1 MSDNILELNTSNFDS
16 TIAEASIPVLVD
28 FWAEWCGPCK
38 QMAPILEELADE
50 LTDQIQVGKL
60 DIDQNI
66 DIANRFGIR
75 SIPTLVLF
83 KNGDS
88 VEQIVGLRQ
97 KENLKEL
104 LNPHL

>member
-1 MSDNILELNTSNFDS
+1 MSDNILELNTSNFAS